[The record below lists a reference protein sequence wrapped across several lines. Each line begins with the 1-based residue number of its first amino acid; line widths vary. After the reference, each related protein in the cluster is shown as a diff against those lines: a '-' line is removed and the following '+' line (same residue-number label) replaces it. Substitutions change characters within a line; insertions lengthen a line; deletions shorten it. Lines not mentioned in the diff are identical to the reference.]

1 MHYALH
7 RFESSTTE
15 EIIWVQTLA
24 TLRGHRLLP
33 FPCFGISSIPP
44 WINCQNSPSC
54 IISKLQIQTSQTNL
68 GMEKNTGSWA
78 FPHHQKKSNGMKP
91 ATSTEKPAALRSFLK
106 FANGIAGKF
115 QWDQGSCIEATGK
128 GTARNSKDQQQIG
141 RNGETRALHAPVML
155 QKKTTV
161 HQYQYL

>member
-7 RFESSTTE
+7 RFESSTTGINTGFRAAILSCLSKKNVSIINQTWKGKIRQVVDNHLARSTRSLSAASGSE

-68 GMEKNTGSWA
+68 GMEKNTGS
-78 FPHHQKKSNGMKP
+78 
-91 ATSTEKPAALRSFLK
+91 
-106 FANGIAGKF
+106 
-115 QWDQGSCIEATGK
+115 
-128 GTARNSKDQQQIG
+128 
-141 RNGETRALHAPVML
+141 
-155 QKKTTV
+155 
-161 HQYQYL
+161 